1 MALLKTFLNELK
13 AEQALKQQAIRKQNA
28 RYTGLNNRN
37 RHNHSQRK
45 QLDPI
50 AFYSRFG
57 ISLKSGKEWQL
68 VKCAFHDDK
77 KPSMSVNIKHGGYH
91 CFACGAKGSMI
102 DFYMHQK
109 HVDFKTACRE
119 LNI

>member
-1 MALLKTFLNELK
+1 MGMINKLYAELK
-13 AEQALKQQAIRKQNA
+13 AEQAQKQAIGKQNA

-37 RHNHSQRK
+37 RHNHHQRK

-50 AFYSRFG
+50 AFYSGFG
-57 ISLKSGKEWQL
+57 ISLKSGGSEWQL

-77 KPSMSVNIKHGGYH
+77 KPSMSVNIKHGGYN
-91 CFACGAKGSMI
+91 CFAGCGKGSLI
-102 DFYMHQK
+102 DFYMK
-109 HVDFKTACRE
+109 YNNVDFKTACRE